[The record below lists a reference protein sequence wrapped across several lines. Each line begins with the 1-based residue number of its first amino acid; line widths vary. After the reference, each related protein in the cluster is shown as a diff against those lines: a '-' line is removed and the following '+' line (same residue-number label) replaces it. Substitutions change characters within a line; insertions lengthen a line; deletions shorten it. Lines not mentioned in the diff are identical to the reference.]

1 MTDLSPND
9 LSHLSDAEF
18 NALCPQGEHA
28 PRPEPLSAAAQK
40 NENYEFLSKWF
51 EYDTSSPSC
60 IKWKNRPPHGRKG
73 AGEYCTYCAKYYRV
87 GLMGR
92 WYQCHRIVLVL
103 NGLSP
108 LPGQVAD
115 HINRNRLDNRL
126 ENLRWVTSSQNNRNT
141 AARAISGWKHARVTK
156 EGTFRANYRY
166 LEGNKTVFYGTYKT
180 AQEAHYAAIAHKL
193 ENYWR
198 I

>member
-1 MTDLSPND
+1 MTDTTPLSP
-9 LSHLSDAEF
+9 
-18 NALCPQGEHA
+18 
-28 PRPEPLSAAAQK
+28 AAQK
-40 NENYEFLSKWF
+40 DESYEFLSKWF

-60 IKWKNRPPHGRKG
+60 IKWRTRPPHGRKG
-73 AGEYCTYCAKYYRV
+73 AGEDCTYFAKYYRV
-87 GLMGR
+87 RLMGH
-92 WYQCHRIVLVL
+92 WYQCHRIVLIL

-115 HINRNRLDNRL
+115 HVNRNRLDNRL
-126 ENLRWVTSSQNNRNT
+126 ENLRWVTSGQNRRNT
-141 AARAISGWKHARVTK
+141 AGRATSGWKHARVTK

-166 LEGNKTVFYGTYKT
+166 PGENRTVFCGTYKT
-180 AQEAHYAAIAHKL
+180 AQEAHHVAIAHKL